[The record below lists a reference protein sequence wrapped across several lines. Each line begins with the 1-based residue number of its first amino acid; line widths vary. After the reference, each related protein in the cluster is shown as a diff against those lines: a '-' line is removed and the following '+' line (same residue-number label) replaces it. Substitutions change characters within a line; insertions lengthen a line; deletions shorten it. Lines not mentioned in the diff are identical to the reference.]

1 MSKRKIS
8 YIIGGIC
15 VAVCVAMAGIWF
27 LSRNKVKNDVVTV
40 DIRTDIMSTGENDES
55 SWNTDVH
62 GIARADGGYYYLQ
75 MKSKGMCLYFYD
87 ESVQRSI
94 PVCSKAECNH
104 DNVQCNAF
112 IIDDSLLSGEY
123 LSGKSKKRN
132 GGVDKNPA

>member
-1 MSKRKIS
+1 M
-8 YIIGGIC
+8 
-15 VAVCVAMAGIWF
+15 V
-27 LSRNKVKNDVVTV
+27 
-40 DIRTDIMSTGENDES
+40 STGENDES

-62 GIARADGGYYYLQ
+62 GIAKAEGGYYFLQ

-87 ESVQRSI
+87 ESVHKSI

-112 IIDDSLLSGEY
+112 FSDIRIFIIASSLLSGEY

-132 GGVDKNPA
+132 GGVDKNSA

>member
-15 VAVCVAMAGIWF
+15 IAACVVVAGMWF
-27 LSRNKVKNDVVTV
+27 LNRNKVKDDSVTV
-40 DIRTDIMSTGENDES
+40 DIRTDTASAGENEES

-62 GIARADGGYYYLQ
+62 GIAKAEGGYYFLQ

-87 ESVQRSI
+87 ESVHKSI
-94 PVCSKAECNH
+94 PVCSKAECNN

-112 IIDDSLLSGEY
+112 F
-123 LSGKSKKRN
+123 
-132 GGVDKNPA
+132 

>member
-1 MSKRKIS
+1 MVKRKIS

-15 VAVCVAMAGIWF
+15 IAACVVVAGIWF

-40 DIRTDIMSTGENDES
+40 DIRTDIVSTGENDES

-62 GIARADGGYYYLQ
+62 GIAKADGGYYYLQ

-87 ESVQRSI
+87 ESVHKSI

-112 IIDDSLLSGEY
+112 F
-123 LSGKSKKRN
+123 
-132 GGVDKNPA
+132 